1 MPARLDSPFT
11 FGLPAKIYW
20 CLYLKPSNGYRLAK
34 LVYGKDK
41 TPGTG
46 KIYQNLAKLE
56 KNGFVF
62 KDKEGIYKVSL
73 EKLLINLG
81 DQIKSHQKNFTE
93 SDKFFLNQILDSY
106 TFKKIFEQWAPPS
119 QLSKLPHDKI
129 NFFES
134 LTSLLAFYALSALRY
149 IKLSGETNILGD
161 VYHDLVKN
169 CPDEL
174 IEKIE
179 KPFTKKSTLK
189 GLVIIMDYFSNDVGF
204 NRSKKIWPKDTIDEL
219 KEAVDA
225 LNEWQTKIDQKF
237 NVKPTKT
244 KQFNQIQLLWLLLC
258 CWIPKQTLEK
268 IASLSYASNVIMSMY
283 DIVKKISDVN
293 NDFKSE

>member
-11 FGLPAKIYW
+11 YGLPAKIYW
-20 CLYLKPSNGYRLAK
+20 CLYLEPSNGYKLAK
-34 LVYGKDK
+34 MVYGKSK
-41 TPGTG
+41 NPPTA
-46 KIYQNLAKLE
+46 KIYQNLVSLKQR
-56 KNGFVF
+56 KFVF
-62 KDKEGIYKVSL
+62 KDKTGIYRVSL
-73 EKLLINLG
+73 EKLLSKLG
-81 DQIKSHQKNFTE
+81 DMIESNGKKFTE
-93 SDKFFLNQILDSY
+93 SDEFFLNQILGSY
-106 TFKKIFEQWAPPS
+106 TFKKIFEFWAPPS

-129 NFFES
+129 NFVEN
-134 LTSLLAFYALSALRY
+134 LTTVLAFYALAALKY
-149 IKLSGETNILGD
+149 IKSSGDSNILGD
-161 VYHDLVKN
+161 IHRDLVKN
-169 CPDEL
+169 FPDEL

-179 KPFTKKSTLK
+179 KPFTKKSTFK
-189 GLVIIMDYFSNDVGF
+189 GLVTIMDYFSNDVGF

-244 KQFNQIQLLWLLLC
+244 KQFNQIHLLWLLLC